1 MSKRELHPIEKLNA
15 FAKALSSNSRN
26 GLIIHFDNW
35 KIIYKPWVVAELG
48 VRELRHSKH
57 LSLKSIEEI
66 AELLYEFGYIK
77 NPQTWLRS

>member
-1 MSKRELHPIEKLNA
+1 MNNAELPLIEKQNA

-35 KIIYKPWVVAELG
+35 KIIFQPWLIAGHGGQRLES
-48 VRELRHSKH
+48 SKH
-57 LSLKSIEEI
+57 LPLNSLQEI

-77 NPQTWLRS
+77 CPFKWIKN